1 MSSAELLLHPV
12 RLRIVQAFLGDRR
25 LTTADVAA
33 NLDDIAPAT
42 LYRHVATLAAA
53 GVLVTDSEQRV
64 RGTSER
70 TYRLS
75 VADASVRVDD
85 LDGLD
90 VEEHRRMFTTFV
102 AMLLRDYDRYL
113 ATRPTSLLIDGVGY
127 RQAALWLDD
136 TELAAVAAELGEVVA
151 RWSTLPAEDHRTRRL
166 LATIL
171 MPDPAG
177 TSGTVSTSQT
187 NGAPTV
193 PV

>member
-1 MSSAELLLHPV
+1 M
-12 RLRIVQAFLGDRR
+12 
-25 LTTADVAA
+25 
-33 NLDDIAPAT
+33 
-42 LYRHVATLAAA
+42 
-53 GVLVTDSEQRV
+53 LVIDSEQRV

-85 LDGLD
+85 LDGPD

-113 ATRPTSLLIDGVGY
+113 ATRPTSPVVDGVGY

-136 TELAAVAAELGEVVA
+136 TELAAVVAELGEVVA
-151 RWSTLPAEDHRTRRL
+151 RWSTFPAKDHRTRRL

-177 TSGTVSTSQT
+177 TSGAISTSQT